1 MKKPIIGIY
10 KNSKT
15 RFVIANEV
23 KHHDYDSIQP
33 YRSSRVSESRV
44 FKRNHGRLPRRFA
57 LRNDVIAIIIG
68 PFMALL
74 SLALPLCAQPT
85 VQELLVKIE
94 ATHKLTTDIKANVT
108 LTQQKSNQGIKQFD
122 VLYYRRDADDS
133 YLIVMTGPESEKGN
147 GYLRMADNF
156 WMYRKNTRTFQH
168 INRDESIAGS
178 NAKGEDFER
187 RPVTEL
193 YEGVKDSL
201 GKESVKEEKL
211 GQIPVYKFEV
221 KAKVSDVD
229 YPRKKL
235 WVRSDNSLLL
245 KEEDCSS
252 SGTLMQTSYFLKYT
266 TVSGKFVPVEQM
278 FVDEFEK
285 GNKTQV
291 KITGIVMDKLDDRIF
306 TKAYLENLSK

>member
-1 MKKPIIGIY
+1 
-10 KNSKT
+10 
-15 RFVIANEV
+15 
-23 KHHDYDSIQP
+23 
-33 YRSSRVSESRV
+33 
-44 FKRNHGRLPRRFA
+44 
-57 LRNDVIAIIIG
+57 
-68 PFMALL
+68 MALL